1 MGDGHLNQPTTAPP
15 NTAGKTAAV
24 SIRATASLE
33 EQERYGHCFACGAAN
48 ESGLNLEF
56 EAFDDGSVSA
66 LYVPQERHQGWPNVL
81 HGGIV
86 ATLLDEAAAYVAY
99 ARGQHAA
106 TARLNVR
113 YSRAAPLDLP
123 LRVTATLVKDT
134 RRMLTIE
141 ARVTTL
147 DDETIAKA
155 EATLLLLT
163 PKQEQEYGLLPLPD
177 ATKKNE

>member
-1 MGDGHLNQPTTAPP
+1 M
-15 NTAGKTAAV
+15 
-24 SIRATASLE
+24 SLE

-48 ESGLNLEF
+48 DSGLNLEF
-56 EAFDDGSVSA
+56 EAIEGGGVTA
-66 LYVPQERHQGWPNVL
+66 LYVPQDRHQGWPNVL

-86 ATLLDEAAAYVAY
+86 ATLLDESAAYVAY

-113 YSRAAPLDLP
+113 YSRAAPLDTP
-123 LRVTATLVKDT
+123 LRVTATLAKDT

-147 DDETIAKA
+147 ADEKIADA
-155 EATLLLLT
+155 EAKLLLLT
-163 PKQEQEYGLLPLPD
+163 PNQEREYGLIPQP
-177 ATKKNE
+177 TERNNEG

>member
-1 MGDGHLNQPTTAPP
+1 M
-15 NTAGKTAAV
+15 
-24 SIRATASLE
+24 SIRATASPE

-48 ESGLNLEF
+48 DSGLNLEF
-56 EAFDDGSVSA
+56 EALDDGSVSA

-106 TARLNVR
+106 TARLNIR
-113 YSRAAPLDLP
+113 YSRAAPLDIP

-147 DDETIAKA
+147 ENKKIANA

-163 PKQEQEYGLLPLPD
+163 PKQEQEYGLRPLTD
-177 ATKKNE
+177 ATKRNE

>member
-1 MGDGHLNQPTTAPP
+1 M
-15 NTAGKTAAV
+15 

-56 EAFDDGSVSA
+56 EALDDGTVTA
-66 LYVPQERHQGWPNVL
+66 LYVPQERYQGWPNVL

-113 YSRAAPLDLP
+113 YSRAAPLDIP
-123 LRVTATLVKDT
+123 LRVTAALVKDT

-147 DDETIAKA
+147 ENEKIANA

-163 PKQEQEYGLLPLPD
+163 PKQEQEYGLLPLTTEPNGD
-177 ATKKNE
+177 RQGKAQGGN

>member
-1 MGDGHLNQPTTAPP
+1 MTAPP
-15 NTAGKTAAV
+15 NTADTTGAV
-24 SIRATASLE
+24 SIRATASQE

-48 ESGLNLEF
+48 DSGLNLEF
-56 EAFDDGSVSA
+56 EALDDGVVTA

-86 ATLLDEAAAYVAY
+86 ATLLDESAAYVAY

-106 TARLNVR
+106 TARLNIR
-113 YSRAAPLDLP
+113 YSRPAPMDIP

-147 DDETIAKA
+147 DDETIARA

-163 PKQEQEYGLLPLPD
+163 PKQEQEYGLLPLTDEP
-177 ATKKNE
+177 NENSQSS

>member
-1 MGDGHLNQPTTAPP
+1 M
-15 NTAGKTAAV
+15 
-24 SIRATASLE
+24 SIRAVASPE
-33 EQERYGHCFACGAAN
+33 EQERYGHCFGCGVAN
-48 ESGLNLEF
+48 DSGLNLEF
-56 EAFDDGSVSA
+56 ESLEDGSVTA

-106 TARLNVR
+106 TARLNIR
-113 YSRAAPLDLP
+113 YSRPAPLDTP

-147 DDETIAKA
+147 EDEKIASA
-155 EATLLLLT
+155 EAALLLLT
-163 PKQEQEYGLLPLPD
+163 LKQEQEYGLVPLAD
-177 ATKKNE
+177 AVNNDSQDRE

>member
-1 MGDGHLNQPTTAPP
+1 MTAPASAAD
-15 NTAGKTAAV
+15 TTGAV
-24 SIRATASLE
+24 SIRATASPE

-48 ESGLNLEF
+48 DSGLNLEF
-56 EAFDDGSVSA
+56 EALDDGVVTA
-66 LYVPQERHQGWPNVL
+66 LYIPQERHQGWPNVL

-106 TARLNVR
+106 TARLNIR
-113 YSRAAPLDLP
+113 YSRPAPMDMP

-147 DDETIAKA
+147 EDEKIATA

-163 PKQEQEYGLLPLPD
+163 PRQEQEYGLLPLTDEP
-177 ATKKNE
+177 NENSQSS